1 MRRFIPLVLVLLL
14 CLLCGRVSSY
24 LVVTDRAEWTFTV
37 SAPRY
42 ISITDAYA
50 EKTDTGWLVIVEY
63 AFTEEPGMDSISITL
78 PTSAPS
84 STPTFAPSPA
94 PSPTHIISSE
104 EISDEVETTEV
115 EKTEAETTEEETLA
129 ERNTP

>member
-1 MRRFIPLVLVLLL
+1 MRRFIPLVLVLSLS
-14 CLLCGRVSSY
+14 LLCGRVSSY
-24 LVVTDRAEWTFTV
+24 LVVKDRAEWTFMV
-37 SAPRY
+37 SQRRY

-63 AFTEEPGMDSISITL
+63 ALTEEPGMDSISITL
-78 PTSAPS
+78 PTFAPS
-84 STPTFAPSPA
+84 STPTSAPSSA

-104 EISDEVETTEV
+104 EISDEVETTE
-115 EKTEAETTEEETLA
+115 EESLA

>member
-1 MRRFIPLVLVLLL
+1 MRQFIPLVLVLLL
-14 CLLCGRVSSY
+14 CLLCDQVSSY

-84 STPTFAPSPA
+84 SIPTSAPSPA

-104 EISDEVETTEV
+104 KISDEV
-115 EKTEAETTEEETLA
+115 ETTEEETLA

>member
-1 MRRFIPLVLVLLL
+1 MRQFIPLVLVLLL
-14 CLLCGRVSSY
+14 CLLCGQVSSY
-24 LVVTDRAEWTFTV
+24 LVITDRAEWTFTV
-37 SAPRY
+37 SVPRY

-84 STPTFAPSPA
+84 PPPTSAPSSTPTSAPSTA
-94 PSPTHIISSE
+94 PSPTHIIFSE

-115 EKTEAETTEEETLA
+115 ETLA